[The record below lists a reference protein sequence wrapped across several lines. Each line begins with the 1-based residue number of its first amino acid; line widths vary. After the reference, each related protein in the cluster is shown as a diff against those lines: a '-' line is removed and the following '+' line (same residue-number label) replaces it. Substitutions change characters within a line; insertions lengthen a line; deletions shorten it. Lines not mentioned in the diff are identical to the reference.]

1 MSSLLITREGGV
13 ASVTL
18 NRPEKRN
25 AIDDATR
32 DALADAFASF
42 DADSAIRVVILTGAG
57 SAFCAGVDLTTPG
70 NVVAGSTIAASPIPT
85 RPRLTAPL
93 DAFGKPVIAAL
104 NGVAVGG
111 GLEMALACDIRIAAV
126 GAKFGLTEA
135 RIGSLP
141 GSSGTQRLVGAVLG
155 GVFGRVPMGF
165 NHRHGSTEAF
175 VAAARLFGERGSG
188 GGAGRRG
195 GRGPA
200 RPRGGRA
207 RAAGRRGGWS
217 GGSARAGSGCRA
229 RRPDPPRDGH
239 RLGRA
244 RAAAVKSENSER
256 RRSQWRDRSQSSG
269 AIELIRLQYSRLL
282 PRILVTR
289 DN

>member
-126 GAKFGLTEA
+126 GAKLGLTEA

-141 GSSGTQRLVGAVLG
+141 GSGGTQRLVGAV
-155 GVFGRVPMGF
+155 
-165 NHRHGSTEAF
+165 
-175 VAAARLFGERGSG
+175 
-188 GGAGRRG
+188 
-195 GRGPA
+195 
-200 RPRGGRA
+200 GRA
-207 RAAGRRGGWS
+207 FAAQMLFTGELVTAEQALAAGLISEVHPPEALIERAQALAKAIAENAPLSLLAIKKALRAATDLPLAAGFELERSLYGLLTMTEDREEGRKAFREKRKPNFQG
-217 GGSARAGSGCRA
+217 
-229 RRPDPPRDGH
+229 
-239 RLGRA
+239 
-244 RAAAVKSENSER
+244 K
-256 RRSQWRDRSQSSG
+256 
-269 AIELIRLQYSRLL
+269 
-282 PRILVTR
+282 
-289 DN
+289 